1 MNDALTT
8 IDDVLAELD
17 RIIDETVRE
26 NCFLGI
32 FAYIYRRTTAQ
43 IKAEV
48 EKGAFKD
55 NERMARF
62 DVEFARLYIDAYHGY
77 YAGETISRSWKVAFD
92 ARNRPL
98 TIVQHLTLG
107 MNTHINL
114 DLGVAASKIMEGD
127 DILKLKEDYY
137 KVNEVLAGL
146 IDEMQ
151 DRVGRVSRL
160 MFLVDWLGRRT
171 DERLINFSISKARNE
186 SWKVARALASLK
198 GEARTLKLEETDL
211 IVSRIGELV
220 ISPKGRLIRQA
231 LRLVRFFETRDIGK
245 IIRNLRN

>member
-1 MNDALTT
+1 M
-8 IDDVLAELD
+8 
-17 RIIDETVRE
+17 
-26 NCFLGI
+26 
-32 FAYIYRRTTAQ
+32 
-43 IKAEV
+43 
-48 EKGAFKD
+48 
-55 NERMARF
+55 
-62 DVEFARLYIDAYHGY
+62 
-77 YAGETISRSWKVAFD
+77 AFD

-114 DLGVAASKIMEGD
+114 DLGVAASRIMEGD